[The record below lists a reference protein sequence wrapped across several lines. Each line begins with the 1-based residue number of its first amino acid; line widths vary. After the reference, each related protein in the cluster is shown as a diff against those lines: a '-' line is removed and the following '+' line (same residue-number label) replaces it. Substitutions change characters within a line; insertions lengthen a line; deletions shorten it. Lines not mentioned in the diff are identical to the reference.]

1 MNQQFAQAVQRFIQ
15 HIRQRYPTSSTATHY
30 QSDLEQFGSM
40 VDKAPRAVTRAD
52 VGHFVTV
59 QLAQGLSAA
68 TVNRRLATLSSFF
81 EFLADEA
88 NDDYWANPVV
98 WRSHRVRQGR
108 HLPRDLSEAVA
119 RQFWQ
124 AVHLGPV
131 RDRAIVALMLDV
143 GLRVSEVAALR
154 VQDFEPAPYPGEL
167 PSLRVRGKGDKERR
181 VWLAPETA
189 AVVQSWLAERPAVA
203 DEALFITR
211 RKRGFTVRGIQ
222 DRVKHYAR
230 RAGLQPDQVSC
241 HRLRHT
247 FARRMAEARMPLPSL
262 SHWLG
267 HSQLKT
273 TQVYIDGANPDV
285 QADYQA
291 AMARLSE
298 PFDELRTSPA
308 ECQDIRT
315 LPSPESV
322 VETTPSSEPQSS
334 PDATTPPSL
343 RQAQDTAL
351 TATDIERMASGLPA
365 WLLSHMVAFL
375 LAKQVRWQPL
385 HRRAR
390 ARQWLGELRRAWT
403 WLLDQRQV
411 TSLASLSRSD
421 LSAYLAH
428 CHERELSN
436 GTINHF
442 LSTFWAFLKFVED
455 RGETIAPGLYRV
467 PRPKQPDWQP
477 RPLSEAEYA
486 RLEQAVLTTT
496 AKDTPEAAA
505 LDLSWFFILSDGGL
519 RISEL
524 LTLTV
529 GDWDPQTQTLHIRY
543 GKDGHE
549 RRVPVT
555 ARTAQ
560 AIEAHLAGRHAER
573 QVPLLIRQG
582 RAVSADYIRQ
592 RLHALA
598 AQAQVEGVTPHR
610 LRHTYATRLL
620 NGGGLSITTLQ
631 KLMGHRRL
639 DTTMLYTKVYD
650 QTIQDDYAA
659 AMARLQARSESSLDW
674 DLWGPTLEAIFQ
686 TEAETTAV
694 PKLSTITNC
703 M

>member
-1 MNQQFAQAVQRFIQ
+1 MNQAFAQAMQRFIQ
-15 HIRQRYPTSSTATHY
+15 HVRERHPTSSTATHY
-30 QSDLEQFGSM
+30 QSDLEQFARV
-40 VDKAPRAVTRAD
+40 VDEAPREVTRAD
-52 VGHFVTV
+52 VSHFVTR
-59 QLAQGLSAA
+59 QLGQGLSGA

-88 NDDYWANPVV
+88 EDDYWANPVV
-98 WRSHRVRQGR
+98 WRSHRVGQGR
-108 HLPRDLSEAVA
+108 HLPRDLPEAVA

-124 AVHLGPV
+124 AVRLGPV
-131 RDRAIVALMLDV
+131 RDQAIVASMLDV
-143 GLRVSEVAALR
+143 GLRVSEVTALR

-167 PSLRVRGKGDKERR
+167 SSLRVRGKGDKERR

-189 AVVQSWLAERPAVA
+189 ALVQSWLAERRAVA

-211 RKRGFTVRGIQ
+211 CKRGFSVRGIQ
-222 DRVKHYAR
+222 DRVKHYAV
-230 RAGLQPDQVSC
+230 RAGLEADQVSC

-273 TQVYIDGANPDV
+273 TQIYIDGANPEV

-291 AMARLSE
+291 AMERLSE
-298 PFDELRTSPA
+298 TAERRDSRATPVSGSITSPTSEA
-308 ECQDIRT
+308 E
-315 LPSPESV
+315 
-322 VETTPSSEPQSS
+322 
-334 PDATTPPSL
+334 PPAS
-343 RQAQDTAL
+343 ADVAVAPPL
-351 TATDIERMASGLPA
+351 TATEIEGMASGLPA
-365 WLLSHMVAFL
+365 WLLSPIVELL
-375 LAKQVRWQPL
+375 LAKQVRWQPY
-385 HRRAR
+385 HRRKR

-403 WLLDQRQV
+403 WLLEERQV
-411 TSLASLSRSD
+411 TGFATLSRSD

-428 CHERELSN
+428 CRDRELSS

-442 LSTFWAFLKFVED
+442 LSTFWSFLSFVEEQ
-455 RGETIAPGLYRV
+455 GEPIAPGLYRV

-477 RPLSEAEYA
+477 RPLSEAEYT
-486 RLEQAVLTTT
+486 RLKQAVLTAT
-496 AKDTPEAAA
+496 AEDTPEAAA
-505 LDLSWFFILSDGGL
+505 LDRSWFFILSDGGL

-524 LTLTV
+524 LALTV
-529 GDWDPQTQTLHIRY
+529 GDWDPQTQTLHIRH

-573 QVPLLIRQG
+573 QAPLLIRQG
-582 RAVSADYIRQ
+582 QAVRADYIRR
-592 RLHALA
+592 RLHTFA

-620 NGGGLSITTLQ
+620 NGGGLPITTLK

-650 QTIQDDYAA
+650 QTIQDDYTA
-659 AMARLQARSESSLDW
+659 AMSRLQARSESSLDW

-686 TEAETTAV
+686 TEAETADV
-694 PKLSTITNC
+694 PELSTVANC

>member
-1 MNQQFAQAVQRFIQ
+1 MNQEFAQAMERFIQ
-15 HIRQRYPTSSTATHY
+15 HIQQHYPTSSTAIHY
-30 QSDLEQFGSM
+30 QSDLEQFRHV
-40 VDKAPRAVTRAD
+40 VDKAPREVTRAD
-52 VGHFVTV
+52 VSHFVTA
-59 QLAQGLSAA
+59 QLTQGLSAA

-98 WRSHRVRQGR
+98 WHSHRVRQGR

-119 RQFWQ
+119 RQFWH
-124 AVHLGPV
+124 AVSLGPV
-131 RDRAIVALMLDV
+131 RDQAIVALMLDV
-143 GLRVSEVAALR
+143 GLRVGEVAALR
-154 VQDFEPAPYPGEL
+154 AQDFEPAPYWGEQC
-167 PSLRVRGKGDKERR
+167 PEFTEGFSSLRVRGKGDKERR

-189 AVVQSWLAERPAVA
+189 TLVQSWLAERPAVA

-211 RKRGFTVRGIQ
+211 RRRGFTVRGIQ
-222 DRVKHYAR
+222 ERVKHYAR
-230 RAGLQPDQVSC
+230 RAGLQSSQVSC

-291 AMARLSE
+291 AMERLSE
-298 PFDELRTSPA
+298 TA
-308 ECQDIRT
+308 ERQDSRATPIAQ
-315 LPSPESV
+315 SMAS
-322 VETTPSSEPQSS
+322 TPSEAEPV
-334 PDATTPPSL
+334 PSL
-343 RQAQDTAL
+343 DAAVATSL

-365 WLLSHMVAFL
+365 WLLSHITAFL
-375 LAKQVRWQPL
+375 LAKQARWQPY
-385 HRRAR
+385 HRRRR

-403 WLLDQRQV
+403 WLLDQCQV
-411 TSLASLSRSD
+411 TNFADLSRGD
-421 LSAYLAH
+421 LSAYLAY
-428 CHERELSN
+428 CHERELSR

-455 RGETIAPGLYRV
+455 QGETIAPGLYRV

-486 RLEQAVLTTT
+486 RLEQTVLTAT
-496 AKDTPEAAA
+496 AKDTPEAAV
-505 LDLSWFFILSDGGL
+505 LNLSWFFILSDGGL

-529 GDWDPQTQTLHIRY
+529 GDWDPQTRTLHIRH

-555 ARTAQ
+555 ARTAR
-560 AIEAHLAGRHAER
+560 AIEAHLAGRPTER
-573 QVPLLIRQG
+573 RTPLLIRQG
-582 RAVSADYIRQ
+582 RAVRADYIRR
-592 RLHALA
+592 RLHAFA

-620 NGGGLSITTLQ
+620 NGGRMRITTLQ

-659 AMARLQARSESSLDW
+659 AMTRLQARSESSLD
-674 DLWGPTLEAIFQ
+674 
-686 TEAETTAV
+686 
-694 PKLSTITNC
+694 
-703 M
+703 

>member
-1 MNQQFAQAVQRFIQ
+1 MNQEFTQALKRFIQ

-30 QSDLEQFGSM
+30 QSDLEQFGRM

-52 VGHFVTV
+52 VSHFVTI
-59 QLAQGLSAA
+59 QLAQGLSGA

-88 NDDYWANPVV
+88 HDDYWANPVV

-108 HLPRDLSEAVA
+108 HLPRDLSEALA

-124 AVHLGPV
+124 AVRLGPV
-131 RDRAIVALMLDV
+131 RDQAIVALMLDV
-143 GLRVSEVAALR
+143 GLRVSEVVALR
-154 VQDFEPAPYPGEL
+154 VQDFEPALYPGEL
-167 PSLRVRGKGDKERR
+167 SSLRVRGKGDKERR

-189 AVVQSWLAERPAVA
+189 ALVQSWLAERLAVA

-211 RKRGFTVRGIQ
+211 RHRGFTVRGIQ
-222 DRVKHYAR
+222 DRVKHYTR

-298 PFDELRTSPA
+298 PA
-308 ECQDIRT
+308 ERRDIRT
-315 LPSPESV
+315 LPES
-322 VETTPSSEPQSS
+322 VETTPSSEPQPS
-334 PDATTPPSL
+334 PDATTPQSL
-343 RQAQDTAL
+343 RQPFGYAQDKAQDTAL
-351 TATDIERMASGLPA
+351 TATDIERMASRLPT
-365 WLLSHMVAFL
+365 WLLSHIVAFL

-411 TSLASLSRSD
+411 TSFASLSRSD

-428 CHERELSN
+428 CHERELSS

-486 RLEQAVLTTT
+486 RLEQAVLT
-496 AKDTPEAAA
+496 AAAQDTPEAAA

-524 LTLTV
+524 LPLTV
-529 GDWDPQTQTLHIRY
+529 GDWDPQTQTLHIRH

-560 AIEAHLAGRHAER
+560 AIEAHLTGRHAEC
-573 QVPLLIRQG
+573 QTPLLIRQG

-659 AMARLQARSESSLDW
+659 AMACLQARSEPGLDW

-686 TEAETTAV
+686 TEAETTTV

>member
-1 MNQQFAQAVQRFIQ
+1 MDQQFVQAVQRFIQ

-30 QSDLEQFGSM
+30 QNDLEQFGRV
-40 VDKAPRAVTRAD
+40 VDKAPREVTRVD
-52 VGHFVTV
+52 VSHFVTV
-59 QLAQGLSAA
+59 QLAQDLSAA

-124 AVHLGPV
+124 AVRLGPV
-131 RDRAIVALMLDV
+131 RDQAIVALMFDV
-143 GLRVSEVAALR
+143 GLRVREVTALR
-154 VQDFEPAPYPGEL
+154 VQDFELAPYPGEL
-167 PSLRVRGKGDKERR
+167 ASLRVRGKGDKERR
-181 VWLAPETA
+181 VWLTPETA
-189 AVVQSWLAERPAVA
+189 ALLQSWLAERPAVA

-211 RKRGFTVRGIQ
+211 RHRGFTVRGIQ
-222 DRVKHYAR
+222 DRVKHYTV

-273 TQVYIDGANPDV
+273 TQIYIDGANPDV

-291 AMARLSE
+291 AMERLSE
-298 PFDELRTSPA
+298 TAERRDSRATPIAESMTPTTSGDEPVLN
-308 ECQDIRT
+308 
-315 LPSPESV
+315 
-322 VETTPSSEPQSS
+322 
-334 PDATTPPSL
+334 PDAAVAPP
-343 RQAQDTAL
+343 L
-351 TATDIERMASGLPA
+351 TATDIESMASGLPA
-365 WLLSHMVAFL
+365 WLLSHIVDFL
-375 LAKQVRWQPL
+375 LAKQVRWQSL
-385 HRRAR
+385 HRRTR

-403 WLLDQRQV
+403 WLLDECQV
-411 TSLASLSRSD
+411 TGFANLSRGD

-428 CHERELSN
+428 CYERGLSS

-477 RPLSEAEYA
+477 RPLREAKYT
-486 RLEQAVLTTT
+486 RLERAVLTAT

-505 LDLSWFFILSDGGL
+505 LDLSWFFILIDGGL

-524 LTLTV
+524 LTLTI
-529 GDWDPQTQTLHIRY
+529 GDWDPQTQTLHIRH

-560 AIEAHLAGRHAER
+560 AIETHLAGRCTER
-573 QVPLLIRQG
+573 QAPLLIRQG

-620 NGGGLSITTLQ
+620 NGGGLRITTLK

-639 DTTMLYTKVYD
+639 DTGAFRFSWQGLASG
-650 QTIQDDYAA
+650 Q
-659 AMARLQARSESSLDW
+659 W
-674 DLWGPTLEAIFQ
+674 
-686 TEAETTAV
+686 
-694 PKLSTITNC
+694 
-703 M
+703 

>member
-1 MNQQFAQAVQRFIQ
+1 MNQEFTQAMQRFIQ
-15 HIRQRYPTSSTATHY
+15 HIRQHYPTSSTATHY
-30 QSDLEQFGSM
+30 QNDLEQFGRM

-52 VGHFVTV
+52 VSHFVTV

-68 TVNRRLATLSSFF
+68 TVNRRLASLSSFF

-124 AVHLGPV
+124 AVRLGPV
-131 RDRAIVALMLDV
+131 RDQAIVALMLDV
-143 GLRVSEVAALR
+143 GLRVGEVVALR
-154 VQDFEPAPYPGEL
+154 VQDFESAPYLGEL
-167 PSLRVRGKGDKERR
+167 SSLRVRGKGDKERR
-181 VWLAPETA
+181 VWLTPETA
-189 AVVQSWLAERPAVA
+189 ALVQSWLAERPAVA

-211 RKRGFTVRGIQ
+211 RHRGFTVRGIQ

-230 RAGLQPDQVSC
+230 RAGLQQDQVSC

-273 TQVYIDGANPDV
+273 TQIYIDGANPDI

-291 AMARLSE
+291 AMKRLSE
-298 PFDELRTSPA
+298 TAERRNSRATPIAESMAPTLSGGEPA
-308 ECQDIRT
+308 
-315 LPSPESV
+315 P
-322 VETTPSSEPQSS
+322 S
-334 PDATTPPSL
+334 PDAAVTP
-343 RQAQDTAL
+343 AL
-351 TATDIERMASGLPA
+351 TEMDIERMASELPA
-365 WLLSHMVAFL
+365 WLRSHIVDFL

-385 HRRAR
+385 HRRTR

-411 TSLASLSRSD
+411 TGLASLSRSD
-421 LSAYLAH
+421 LSAYLVH
-428 CHERELSN
+428 CHERELSS

-455 RGETIAPGLYRV
+455 QGQTIAPGLYRV

-477 RPLSEAEYA
+477 RPLREAEYT
-486 RLEQAVLTTT
+486 RLEQAVLTAT
-496 AKDTPEAAA
+496 AQDTPEAAA

-529 GDWDPQTQTLHIRY
+529 GDWDPQTQTLHIRH

-560 AIEAHLAGRHAER
+560 AIETHLAGRHTER
-573 QVPLLIRQG
+573 QAPLLIRQG
-582 RAVSADYIRQ
+582 RAVSADCIRR

-620 NGGGLSITTLQ
+620 NGGGLSITTLK

-639 DTTMLYTKVYD
+639 DTTMLYTKIYD
-650 QTIQDDYAA
+650 QTIQDDYTA
-659 AMARLQARSESSLDW
+659 AMSRLQARSEPSLDW
-674 DLWGPTLEAIFQ
+674 YLWGPTLEAIFQ
-686 TEAETTAV
+686 TEAETIDVLA
-694 PKLSTITNC
+694 
-703 M
+703 